1 MTKLGIGIPDYIVRI
16 KGYFYYLCNGPPAL
30 VVILDYVNI
39 MTMSTI
45 KFKAMS
51 PMTLL
56 ILYLHIH
63 FQFIIP
69 PILIHFIL
77 NSQLKLSIFKHR
89 GKTFIFLFAPCV
101 PSINPQFTL
110 SVNTSSFLIRF
121 CCHLLRCVA
130 LVFLIIPLCSYSLLS
145 TSSH

>member
-1 MTKLGIGIPDYIVRI
+1 
-16 KGYFYYLCNGPPAL
+16 
-30 VVILDYVNI
+30 
-39 MTMSTI
+39 
-45 KFKAMS
+45 
-51 PMTLL
+51 MTLL

-110 SVNTSSFLIRF
+110 RVTTSSFLNRF
-121 CCHLLRCVA
+121 
-130 LVFLIIPLCSYSLLS
+130 
-145 TSSH
+145 